1 MKVKKMKFVFL
12 LTLNLFLFGCAST
25 KATLTIDSQ
34 PQGAYVAGP
43 SGASGSRI
51 NLPFEMVIK
60 ADEFEKNKDA
70 NGCYFFPAQISAFWM
85 SGATTTTDGIK
96 LCGSSKGSYKYIFY
110 RDMSLP
116 GLEMDLDFEMKRNAS
131 IAIQQQ
137 IYNANQTQ
145 LNQQQAD
152 WAREQQRS
160 LDRQLKPQQPQPQL
174 QLIYKDETRCTTS
187 YNPLFKEYETVC
199 R

>member
-1 MKVKKMKFVFL
+1 MKFIFL
-12 LTLNLFLFGCAST
+12 LTLNLFLFGCAGT
-25 KATLTIDSQ
+25 KATLTIDSS
-34 PQGAYVAGP
+34 PQGAYVTGQ
-43 SGASGSRI
+43 SGASGARI
-51 NLPFEMVIK
+51 NLPFEVVIK

-70 NGCYFFPAQISAFWM
+70 NGCYFFPAKTTASWM
-85 SGATTTTDGIK
+85 SGATTTADGIK

-116 GLEMDLDFEMKRNAS
+116 GLEIDLDFEMKRNAS
-131 IAIQQQ
+131 IALQQL
-137 IYNANQTQ
+137 IYDAKQAQ

-152 WAREQQRS
+152 WAREQQRT
-160 LDRQLKPQQPQPQL
+160 LERQLRPQQPQPQP

-187 YNPLFKEYETVC
+187 YSPLFKEYTTVC

>member
-1 MKVKKMKFVFL
+1 MKFIFL

-25 KATLTIDSQ
+25 TATLTIDSQ
-34 PQGAYVAGP
+34 PQGAYIAGN
-43 SGASGSRI
+43 SVASGSRI
-51 NLPFEMVIK
+51 NLPFGVLIK

-70 NGCYFFPAQISAFWM
+70 NGCYFFSAKTSAVWM
-85 SGATTTTDGIK
+85 SGATTTTDGFK
-96 LCGSSKGSYKYIFY
+96 LCGSSRGSYKYIFY

-131 IAIQQQ
+131 IALQQQ
-137 IYNANQTQ
+137 IYNANQAQ

-160 LDRQLKPQQPQPQL
+160 LERQLKPQQPQPQP

-187 YNPLFKEYETVC
+187 YSPLFKEYTTVC